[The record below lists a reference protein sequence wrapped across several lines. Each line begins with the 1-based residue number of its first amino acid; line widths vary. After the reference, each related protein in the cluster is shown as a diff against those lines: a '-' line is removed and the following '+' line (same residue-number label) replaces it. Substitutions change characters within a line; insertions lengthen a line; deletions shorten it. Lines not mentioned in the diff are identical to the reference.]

1 MKSATRSLNDWYFD
15 LAGTTI
21 ASVSVISVA
30 IGVVRVNGTSD
41 PLVSIAPSITSP
53 VIISW

>member
-1 MKSATRSLNDWYFD
+1 

-21 ASVSVISVA
+21 PSLSVISVA
-30 IGVVRVNGTSD
+30 IGVVRESGTSE
-41 PLVSIAPSITSP
+41 PLVSIAPSITRP